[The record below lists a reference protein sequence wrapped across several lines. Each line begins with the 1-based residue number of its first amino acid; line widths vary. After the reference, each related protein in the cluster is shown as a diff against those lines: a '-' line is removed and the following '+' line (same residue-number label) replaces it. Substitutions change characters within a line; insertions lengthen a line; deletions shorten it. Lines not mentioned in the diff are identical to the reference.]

1 MLGSLIFQA
10 TTISLPKVFD
20 ERLTSMAST
29 TTGIGILAAIV
40 FSVAAFAQILVG
52 WLIDRKSLRT
62 VFCVIAGLQVPL
74 YVVAVSLTGAPL
86 FFVAMAFMLLVF
98 GQIPIND
105 ALLAR
110 ITKTEYR
117 SRIFAVRFVLALG
130 VSAVAVPFIAVM
142 HKTVGFDEIGRAHV

>member
-1 MLGSLIFQA
+1 MIRRPPRSTRTDTLFPY
-10 TTISLPKVFD
+10 TTLF
-20 ERLTSMAST
+20 R
-29 TTGIGILAAIV
+29 
-40 FSVAAFAQILVG
+40 SVAM
-52 WLIDRKSLRT
+52 T
-62 VFCVIAGLQVPL
+62 
-74 YVVAVSLTGAPL
+74 
-86 FFVAMAFMLLVF
+86 FMLLVF

-142 HKTVGFDEIGRAHV
+142 HSPVGFDGMFLTLCGIAALLFLAVLMLPRTGAEIGRAPCWVRVWWDGGNSGGAVSYT